1 MARRVVPA
9 VLAAVMISGCD
20 DDTGFKGC
28 AGAAVIVSADGAA
41 SCLGRCIEYL
51 DTLSA
56 AIESATPSSCT
67 VETFNGR
74 SLGCLPIAS
83 AGGCEATPEEAGA
96 LQVQISDYLSA
107 SWPELGSPT
116 LSTCACHV
124 D

>member
-1 MARRVVPA
+1 MAGRVVLA
-9 VLAAVMISGCD
+9 ILAAVMMASCSGND
-20 DDTGFKGC
+20 GFKGC
-28 AGAAVIVSADGAA
+28 AGAAVVVSADGAA
-41 SCLGRCIEYL
+41 SCVGRCIEYL
-51 DTLSA
+51 DMLSA

-74 SLGCLPIAS
+74 SLVCLPIAS

-116 LSTCACHV
+116 LNTCACHV